1 MNNKMKTAYEKMKT
15 AFIWSSFIS
24 FSIFFPFFN
33 TIELVFYQ
41 TQKTFLIFCWVL
53 NCLLFLAFL
62 LSPSV
67 YKLSIEYTFS
77 KFSLLFLKFFEIG
90 SGLLN
95 KYPRVVGFFYGIC
108 FLSFL
113 FRSEWPDSNSL
124 LFVSSVLLAIRNLTV
139 IPSLGFYSIAKWTSL
154 TLEQLVKEKKLT
166 ESSIKNSLNDFQ
178 LFNSVLFSN
187 LPLINQNP
195 GFYNLETKRYMFG
208 WVKTTTASL
217 PKGETLS
224 KTVRTT
230 LGTTILGSFGL
241 TTLTAGLKANSRA
254 LECLAD
260 ATEKLEEIQK
270 NSSTSSDIRETAR
283 EMAVCVDNA
292 KLFWQN
298 QTKLSAPYTGV
309 KVILNQAQTREA
321 TSEVQ
326 TLFLESS
333 KLKALSNSETKSPS
347 QINELL
353 KEIRKKSGLSEN
365 FINSPYESLIF
376 LQKKLKFVL
385 DFF

>member
-1 MNNKMKTAYEKMKT
+1 M
-15 AFIWSSFIS
+15 
-24 FSIFFPFFN
+24 
-33 TIELVFYQ
+33 
-41 TQKTFLIFCWVL
+41 
-53 NCLLFLAFL
+53 LFLAFL
-62 LSPSV
+62 SFPSV

-113 FRSEWPDSNSL
+113 FSSEWQDSNSL
-124 LFVSSVLLAIRNLTV
+124 LITSSVLLAIRNLTV

-154 TLEQLVKEKKLT
+154 KLEQLVKEKKLT

-195 GFYNLETKRYMFG
+195 GLYNLETKRYMFR
-208 WVKTTTASL
+208 WVRTTTANL
-217 PKGETLS
+217 PEGEALS

-230 LGTTILGSFGL
+230 LGTTLGGGLGL
-241 TTLTAGLKANSRA
+241 TVFTAGVKANSRA
-254 LECLAD
+254 LENLAEARD
-260 ATEKLEEIQK
+260 NLEKIQN
-270 NSSTSSDIRETAR
+270 NSTTSSHIRETAR
-283 EMAVCVDNA
+283 EMAVCVDSA

-298 QTKLSAPYTGV
+298 QTKLSAPFTGA
-309 KVILNQAQTREA
+309 KVILNEAQTREA
-321 TSEVQ
+321 TSQAQ

-333 KLKALSNSETKSPS
+333 KLKALSNSETKTPS
-347 QINELL
+347 QLNELL
-353 KEIRKKSGLSEN
+353 KEIRQNSGLSDN